1 MKLVFFGSFP
11 FGCAQG
17 RARFAQGPAQAKTA
31 IPCQVALEERRQHEG
46 VCAATFEGWRQDK
59 HDREGPCKTKDKKE
73 RERERERERR
83 NRNRERERDPIER
96 PMTT

>member
-1 MKLVFFGSFP
+1 MKVVFFESFP
-11 FGCAQG
+11 LGCAQA

-46 VCAATFEGWRQDK
+46 VCAAAFEGWRQDR
-59 HDREGPCKTKDKKE
+59 HDTERAHARPKTRRRE
-73 RERERERERR
+73 
-83 NRNRERERDPIER
+83 RERERDPIES